1 MTLIPLLVI
10 NGDFYLRYGLGLVL
24 VVVLYGLGLPSRF
37 PFLILYELGLPSR
50 FLFQVLYKFGTGFLI
65 EYDTDFRLVL
75 SQVGS
80 VPQLYLRSFEVEEKP

>member
-24 VVVLYGLGLPSRF
+24 VVLLYGLGLPSG
-37 PFLILYELGLPSR
+37 FLSYYYTDWDC
-50 FLFQVLYKFGTGFLI
+50 FLVSFLVTIQIGTVCLI
-65 EYDTDFRLVL
+65 EYYTGFGLVL

-80 VPQLYLRSFEVEEKP
+80 VPQLYLRSFKVEEKP